1 MMKTETQS
9 TGTAPG
15 SGRRFFRRLLRNSRN
30 EEGTQLIEL
39 ALVLPVFLYLLV
51 GAVDFGRAFYLAT
64 EVASAAEAGATYGVS
79 SPTDI
84 AGMKSAAMLNATDI
98 SGFTPTATYGSEC
111 TDGSAIAL
119 QSSTPPTT
127 CTTGLVQFVEVDAST
142 TYSPI
147 LRFPGVPSSLPIAS
161 KARMRASF

>member
-1 MMKTETQS
+1 MMKTELRSTATAQS
-9 TGTAPG
+9 
-15 SGRRFFRRLLRNSRN
+15 SGRRFLRRLLWKSQK

-64 EVASAAEAGATYGVS
+64 EVASAAEAGAAYGVS
-79 SPTDI
+79 SPTDT

-98 SGFTPTATYGSEC
+98 RGFSPVATYGSEC
-111 TDGSAIAL
+111 TDGSALAL
-119 QSSTPPTT
+119 QTSTPPT
-127 CTTGLVQFVEVDAST
+127 CTSGLVQFVEVDAST
-142 TYSPI
+142 TYSP
-147 LRFPGVPSSLPIAS
+147 LLHFPGVPTSLPIAS